1 MGETM
6 RKPTRIRRIM
16 AKITE
21 IWEMM
26 PDQRLGQLLINLGL
40 AADSRLWQVEDN
52 KWEKHLNK
60 EKLKFGR
67 GLK

>member
-1 MGETM
+1 
-6 RKPTRIRRIM
+6 M